1 MILLKLLLV
10 LLIPLI
16 VFPAFAQQYNEV
28 LPTDKGTLN
37 VGISTIPENL
47 IAGGVTKFK
56 IDFINPKTEK
66 IQEHIDYR
74 FTLQKEGKNIFGPI
88 PLTHTG
94 TGTVT
99 IPVEI
104 TEAGTYFGLIEIEG
118 ILFQPIPVEAVSFSV
133 TISDTLPSGNGI
145 QGDGGGCLIATATFG
160 SEMSPQVQQLRELRD
175 NIVLKT
181 ESGKIFMKGFNEF
194 YYSFSPAVSDYERQ
208 NDFFRDGV
216 KIVITPLLTSLS
228 VLNYIDID
236 SESEMVGYG
245 ISLILLNVGIYFVIP
260 TVVITKWYK
269 IRRK

>member
-1 MILLKLLLV
+1 LKFLLV
-10 LLIPLI
+10 ILISLI

-37 VGISTIPENL
+37 VGIATIPENPV
-47 IAGGVTKFK
+47 AGGVTKFK

-104 TEAGTYFGLIEIEG
+104 IESGTYFGLIEIEG
-118 ILFQPIPVEAVSFSV
+118 ILFQPIHVEAVSFSV
-133 TISDTLPSGNGI
+133 VISEIQPSDNGKI
-145 QGDGGGCLIATATFG
+145 GDGGGCLIATATFG
-160 SEMSPQVQQLRELRD
+160 SEMSLQVQQLRELRD
-175 NIVLKT
+175 RIVLNT
-181 ESGKIFMKGFNEF
+181 ESGKIFMTGFNEF
-194 YYSFSPAVSDYERQ
+194 YYSFSPAIADYERQ
-208 NDFFRDGV
+208 NSVFRDGV
-216 KIVITPLLTSLS
+216 KIALMPLLTSLS

-236 SESEMVGYG
+236 SESEMLGYG
-245 ISLILLNVGIYFVIP
+245 IGLILLNAGIYFVIP
-260 TVVITKWYK
+260 TIVITKWYK